1 MSEFNLE
8 TATFKLNPRYQFQWE
23 EAQQCHVLLYP
34 EGLIKLSGSAAEI
47 LQRCVA
53 PTTTLKLIDELNNQF
68 LGAEGLANDVREF
81 LTDAQ
86 NQLWIV
92 AAGE

>member
-8 TATFKLNPRYQFQWE
+8 TASFKLNPRYQFQWE

-47 LQRCVA
+47 LQRCQQ
-53 PTTTLKLIDELNNQF
+53 PTTTATIVDELNEAF
-68 LGAEGLANDVREF
+68 PGTEGLANDVKEF

-86 NQLWIV
+86 QQVWIV
-92 AAGE
+92 QVSD